1 MSNNSFERV
10 EFEEEEDFSVFNAL
24 KPYFLD
30 ESIELHIAIICVSS
44 NIIPITDENLKKCLK
59 IYSGKD
65 YEIIDFENDSYA
77 HKYLCGVINVEDIP
91 DILDK
96 TTQTLH
102 LFTQDLSS
110 DNEIEKIINFFNGAI
125 EVFDITGLDN
135 YNTIYTIN
143 NAKKIQEKWE
153 KLYLSINN
161 TLALR
166 IVFIIPENIFNVF
179 DDSKNFFP
187 NQFKYVLRIPSY
199 ETLFYKAIESDKKHS
214 KEDILKEGKAILSE
228 VRSGRFA
235 KDEFEEPIFDDF
247 WKELIK
253 IAKEL
258 ALSSNELNK
267 SIEDKEKKNNVT
279 MDR

>member
-1 MSNNSFERV
+1 MSNNFFERL

-44 NIIPITDENLKKCLK
+44 NITPITDEKLKECLK
-59 IYSGKD
+59 TCSGKD
-65 YEIIDFENDSYA
+65 YEIIDFENGSHD
-77 HKYLCGVINVEDIP
+77 HKYMCGVINVEDIP
-91 DILDK
+91 NILEK

-102 LFTQDLSS
+102 LFAPDSS
-110 DNEIEKIINFFNGAI
+110 DDNEIETIITLLKSAIDFFN
-125 EVFDITGLDN
+125 ITGSDN

-143 NAKKIQEKWE
+143 SAKRIQEEWE
-153 KLYLSINN
+153 KLSLSINN
-161 TLALR
+161 TPALR
-166 IVFIIPENIFNVF
+166 IIFIIPENIFNVF
-179 DDSKNFFP
+179 DDSQNFFP
-187 NQFKYVLRIPSY
+187 NQLKYVLRIPSY
-199 ETLFYKAIESDKKHS
+199 ETLFYKVLKLDKKHS